1 MQNPGA
7 AKAKNQ
13 LRIYLDLVA
22 NGACGASQET
32 QPSIPPEQLAAKQR
46 EVRYLRKLTSPIC
59 SALNAQDPWRNDR

>member
-7 AKAKNQ
+7 AKAKNH

-46 EVRYLRKLTSPIC
+46 EVRYPR
-59 SALNAQDPWRNDR
+59 